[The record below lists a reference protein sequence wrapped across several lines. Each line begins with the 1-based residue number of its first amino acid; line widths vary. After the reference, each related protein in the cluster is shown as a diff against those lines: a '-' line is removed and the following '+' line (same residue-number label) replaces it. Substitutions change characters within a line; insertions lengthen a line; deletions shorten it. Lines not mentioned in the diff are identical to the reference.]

1 MPARQ
6 SPNTPA
12 RLFERHIADAVREA
26 LTDTP
31 VVCLRGPRQSGKT
44 TLAQHLANGSPP
56 RAYVT
61 LDDDATRAAAQADP
75 VGFLAGLPGPTTI
88 DEVQRA
94 PELALALKAAV
105 DADRRPGRFLLTGS
119 AGGPLWAPF
128 AEALVGRM
136 ETHTL
141 WPLSQGEMAGV
152 RETFVERAFAADLS
166 AIGAQQPSGPPPQV
180 SLEPET
186 PRQLLAT
193 RLCAGGFPEA
203 VARKARRR
211 HAWFDAYVEGI
222 TQRDIRDLA
231 SIVRGPELS
240 RLLAMLA
247 SRASQPV
254 NFADLSRSLSIPQ
267 TSLKRYVAL
276 FEATFLIRF
285 LPAWTANIGKRLV
298 KAPKLI
304 FNDLGLLAHLLA
316 TDPDRL
322 DANPTLFGP
331 ALENLVAAE
340 LGKQLGWSAKQCR
353 LHHFRTH
360 SGIEVDL
367 VLESS
372 AGDIVG
378 IEVKAG
384 ASLRP
389 SAARGLRTLAGF
401 AGKQFACGIILYAGT
416 ASVPFGN
423 RIRALPIDALWA

>member
-1 MPARQ
+1 MSARYA
-6 SPNTPA
+6 PNPPA
-12 RLFERHIADAVREA
+12 RLFERHIAEVVREA
-26 LTDTP
+26 LADTP
-31 VVCLRGPRQSGKT
+31 VVCLRGPRQTGKT
-44 TLAQHLANGSPP
+44 TLAQHLANGSTP

-61 LDDDATRAAAQADP
+61 LDDDATRASAQADP
-75 VGFLAGLPGPTTI
+75 VGFLAGLPGPATI

-105 DADRRPGRFLLTGS
+105 DAYRQPGRFLLTGS
-119 AGGPLWAPF
+119 AGGPLWSPF

-141 WPLSQGEMAGV
+141 WPLSQGELAGV
-152 RETFVERAFAADLS
+152 RETFVERAFAADLTVV
-166 AIGAQQPSGPPPQV
+166 GANQTIEPSPQDRPQPA
-180 SLEPET
+180 T

-193 RLCAGGFPEA
+193 RLCTGGFPEA

-211 HAWFDAYVEGI
+211 HVWFDAYVEGI

-285 LPAWTANIGKRLV
+285 LPPWTANIGKRLV

-304 FNDLGLLAHLLA
+304 FTDSGLLAHLLG

-322 DANPTLFGP
+322 GANPTLLGP
-331 ALENLVAAE
+331 ILENLVAAE
-340 LGKQLGWSAKQCR
+340 LSKQLGWSAQHCR

-367 VLESS
+367 VLENS

-378 IEVKAG
+378 IEVKSA

-389 SAARGLRTLAGF
+389 SAARGLRTLAEL
-401 AGKQFACGIILYAGT
+401 AGDHFVCGIILYTGT

-423 RIRALPIDALWA
+423 RIHALPIGALWA